1 MISEFGLIHLELLVA
16 SIFVNRD
23 VWIQYSKANSNFV
36 PFDTQTNWIDKRWYA
51 NIFFLLRKSLNLIL
65 LLLKLVTP
73 LTQINFSIQLRP
85 NLILWRGYLWFFS
98 VEEKLSSYLCQR
110 LKWVFTR
117 NKYDYRVAQLVWDKG
132 KKI

>member
-85 NLILWRGYLWFFS
+85 NLILW
-98 VEEKLSSYLCQR
+98 
-110 LKWVFTR
+110 
-117 NKYDYRVAQLVWDKG
+117 
-132 KKI
+132 